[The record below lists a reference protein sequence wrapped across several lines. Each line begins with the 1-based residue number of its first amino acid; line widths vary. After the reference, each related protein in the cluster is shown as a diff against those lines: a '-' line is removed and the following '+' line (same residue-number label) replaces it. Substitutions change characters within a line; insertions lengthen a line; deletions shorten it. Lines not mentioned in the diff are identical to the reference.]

1 MKRKLLA
8 AGAALALILAALP
21 WSAALLFPENGEEER
36 RILFSSFDPAPFGYG
51 NPWPLL
57 TAVAVCAL
65 LVCALTVWIKK
76 TGCAL
81 LQVLSGA
88 AFVLS
93 VMPVFSGWRYLTVT
107 GVLLSLV
114 LLAETVLSF
123 LTLPEK
129 EAPAPEK
136 RKKKRRKK

>member
-21 WSAALLFPENGEEER
+21 WSAALLFSENGEETR
-36 RILFSSFDPAPFGYG
+36 RILFSSFDPTPFGYG
-51 NPWPLL
+51 NPGPLL
-57 TAVAVCAL
+57 TAVAVSAL
-65 LVCALTVWIKK
+65 FVCALAVWVKK
-76 TGCAL
+76 TGYGL

-93 VMPVFSGWRYLTVT
+93 VLPAFQGWRYLTVT